1 MDTCSNIYRY
11 NLEILSNI
19 KENQTIYYEQN
30 KIFVDDRYFSNFRYG
45 NNTIKI
51 IEIIKYSF
59 LHYYNQLLL
68 SLHKN
73 DEYISILNMLKE
85 SKLGLERIVNNE
97 SLYEDDKNLYL
108 NLNNDLESLLKEIEK
123 IENVFYESSDEEI
136 DTECESD
143 SETCLRSMIRTTE
156 EHLRLNDNNIIV
168 NSIYVI
174 KNKVTRLFLEVGNII
189 YNIVNF

>member
-19 KENQTIYYEQN
+19 QANQTIYYEQN
-30 KIFVDDRYFSNFRYG
+30 KIFVDDRYFSNLRYG

-51 IEIIKYSF
+51 IEIINYSF

-108 NLNNDLESLLKEIEK
+108 NLNNDLESLLKDIENL
-123 IENVFYESSDEEI
+123 ENVFYESSDEEI

>member
-19 KENQTIYYEQN
+19 QANQTIYYEQN
-30 KIFVDDRYFSNFRYG
+30 KIFVDDRYFSNLRYG

-73 DEYISILNMLKE
+73 DEYTSILNMLKE

-108 NLNNDLESLLKEIEK
+108 NLNNDLESLLKDIENL
-123 IENVFYESSDEEI
+123 ENVFYESSDEEI

>member
-1 MDTCSNIYRY
+1 MRFY
-11 NLEILSNI
+11 LILKKI
-19 KENQTIYYEQN
+19 KQSITN
-30 KIFVDDRYFSNFRYG
+30 KIKFFVDDRYFSNFRYG